1 MKRIIDLV
9 RNNIPVLVFCD
20 SNILFIQ
27 RVIAVITDVI
37 HCGLAQRLLG
47 ECYNLGYGADW
58 ITKKL

>member
-1 MKRIIDLV
+1 M
-9 RNNIPVLVFCD
+9 RNNVPVLESCD

-47 ECYNLGYGADW
+47 ECYNLGYGAD
-58 ITKKL
+58 